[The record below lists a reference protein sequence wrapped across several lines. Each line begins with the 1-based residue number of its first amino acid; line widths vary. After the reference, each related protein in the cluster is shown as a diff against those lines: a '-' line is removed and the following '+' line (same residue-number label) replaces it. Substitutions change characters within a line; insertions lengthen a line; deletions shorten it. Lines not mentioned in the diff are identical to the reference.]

1 MNEGGTA
8 VLSPQLYKAI
18 TTVVDDRTKDIR
30 VTREDFNEL
39 RAIVAELAS
48 AQTRTEERMGRLE
61 DAVERLAQA
70 QAKTEERMGRLED
83 AVERLAQAQAK
94 TEERMG
100 RLEDA
105 VERLAQ
111 AQARTEERI
120 EELAEAQRRTEG
132 SLKELATQVG
142 KLSDNIGF
150 GLEDVAKVVLPG
162 YLERHLHIYVY
173 DLERKFFIVDGE
185 EVEINLY
192 GIGKRDGKE
201 ITILG
206 EAKSR
211 IYEREVNK
219 FIRDISKVLP
229 VIKGEVLKVMFGY
242 LVHPSA
248 VKIAETED
256 ITLVASYQR

>member
-1 MNEGGTA
+1 M
-8 VLSPQLYKAI
+8 LSPELYKAI
-18 TTVVDDRTKDIR
+18 ITVVDDRVKDIR

-39 RAIVAELAS
+39 RAIVTELAS
-48 AQTRTEERMGRLE
+48 SQRELAQAQTRTEERVGGLE
-61 DAVERLAQA
+61 HAVEA
-70 QAKTEERMGRLED
+70 
-83 AVERLAQAQAK
+83 
-94 TEERMG
+94 
-100 RLEDA
+100 
-105 VERLAQ
+105 
-111 AQARTEERI
+111 
-120 EELAEAQRRTEG
+120 LAEAQRRTEE
-132 SLKELATQVG
+132 SVKELATQTG

-150 GLEDVAKVVLPG
+150 GLEDVARVVLPG

-192 GIGKRDGKE
+192 GIGKKDGKE
-201 ITILG
+201 IIILG
-206 EAKSR
+206 EVKSR

-219 FIRDISKVLP
+219 FIRDVSKVIP

-248 VKIAETED
+248 VKIAKTKD

>member
-1 MNEGGTA
+1 MKMSAEGETA
-8 VLSPQLYKAI
+8 AI
-18 TTVVDDRTKDIR
+18 TPELYNAIVTIVDDRTKDIR

-39 RAIVAELAS
+39 RAIVTDLAS
-48 AQTRTEERMGRLE
+48 AQRELAHAQAKTEEQVGRLE

-70 QAKTEERMGRLED
+70 QAKTEERVGRLED

-94 TEERMG
+94 TEERVG

-111 AQARTEERI
+111 AQAKTEE
-120 EELAEAQRRTEG
+120 A
-132 SLKELATQVG
+132 LKELAMQVG

-150 GLEDVAKVVLPG
+150 SLEDVAKVVLPG
-162 YLERHLHIYVY
+162 YLERHLHIYV
-173 DLERKFFIVDGE
+173 DGLDRRFFFVDGK

-192 GIGKRDGKE
+192 GVGKKDGKE

-206 EAKSR
+206 EVKSR

-219 FIRDISKVLP
+219 FIRDVATVLP
-229 VIKGEVLKVMFGY
+229 VIKGEVLKIMFGY
-242 LVHPSA
+242 LVHPYA
-248 VKIAETED
+248 AKRGDAED
-256 ITLVASYQR
+256 IILVASYQR